1 MELECKTT
9 HLNCYDTVLDT
20 TLYQEETLESIVP
33 DACPDILRIVD
44 TEAVVCLKSKEGGRN
59 RPVRRPL
66 RPRWRR
72 RAPADDH
79 QYPFYLLRR
88 TRRPGEQL
96 SADGR
101 PPGPG
106 GGCPQSEPQKS
117 PHQSE
122 SGRRGPGIRPQ
133 DRQLLRR
140 GGV

>member
-1 MELECKTT
+1 MEKRDYYEVLEVEKTASVEEIKKRG
-9 HLNCYDTVLDT
+9 YRSGGMS
-20 TLYQEETLESIVP
+20 QEQRSP
-33 DACPDILRIVD
+33 GGADR
-44 TEAVVCLKSKEGGRN
+44 GGRN

-133 DRQLLRR
+133 DRQLLRPSPI
-140 GGV
+140 